1 MLFESRARCNSKCH
15 FRAALPRRSTKWKS
29 RRRWLCWL
37 LQFCEVPLPAKID
50 LLRPGGRWVSS
61 EIISSCQSY
70 LSTQLK
76 TLEQLWKRYDI
87 AFFSEYSVILVCDAT
102 GATIDVRCDYSKT
115 VGTTYTEQASSHM
128 SISQSVSEEITV
140 VRDRNW
146 LVHKT
151 TTFRISFLGRIVQPV
166 QYGPRGVIC
175 NRTRLD
181 LHFRRDNEL
190 GRNDS
195 SLSYCPC
202 RENPLYWT
210 GIILFTTIHHSIN
223 HPRPPF

>member
-1 MLFESRARCNSKCH
+1 MAVLITSVLWSAAASKNWSP
-15 FRAALPRRSTKWKS
+15 AS
-29 RRRWLCWL
+29 RRT
-37 LQFCEVPLPAKID
+37 
-50 LLRPGGRWVSS
+50 VS
-61 EIISSCQSY
+61 EFWNYFIMPV
-70 LSTQLK
+70 LSKHTTQDFGA
-76 TLEQLWKRYDI
+76 TLEKVWYCIL
-87 AFFSEYSVILVCDAT
+87 FSEYSVILVCDAT

-115 VGTTYTEQASSHM
+115 IGTTYTEQASSHM

-146 LVHKT
+146 LVYKT
-151 TTFRISFLGRIVQPV
+151 TQDFLFLGRIVQPV
-166 QYGPRGVIC
+166 QYGPWGVVC
-175 NRTRLD
+175 DRTRLD